1 MPNQTGPKTNKG
13 KAVTRLNATKSGIYS
28 VTPVVP
34 AFERE
39 ADWQA
44 HRAGVFDDL
53 QPEGYMQEIIAE
65 RIALKTWR
73 LRRLVRYEREQL
85 RHRQQDIPTNL
96 ALSAKLDGRKV
107 RENIDKDL
115 QLMDRWAMDALIPGE
130 KELTILMRWEGRLT
144 RELRLDMLHLEH
156 ISGRVANE
164 ADPPYVWLR
173 PKSPCPPPLPSH
185 GRGGRGVRAL
195 PPSRNRWATSHSPPL
210 SHEYERPRE

>member
-1 MPNQTGPKTNKG
+1 
-13 KAVTRLNATKSGIYS
+13 
-28 VTPVVP
+28 
-34 AFERE
+34 
-39 ADWQA
+39 
-44 HRAGVFDDL
+44 
-53 QPEGYMQEIIAE
+53 MQEIIAE
-65 RIALKTWR
+65 RIALKTWL

-156 ISGRVANE
+156 IKRQSRQRGR
-164 ADPPYVWLR
+164 PSLR
-173 PKSPCPPPLPSH
+173 LATAEEPRPPPLPSH
-185 GRGGRGVRAL
+185 GRGGRGVRVL
-195 PPSRNRWATSHSPPL
+195 PPRRNRWATSHSRHL
-210 SHEYERPRE
+210 SQEYEKPRE